1 MADGAAVNTT
11 GSSNESRALLAAERE
26 RVLYALDGDAM
37 TSSAIARRMRDRPTE
52 TGTETASRAAAGDQ
66 RLLFPAL
73 HGLEADWRLQAEWLP
88 DSNGVP
94 HRAYRKRRLL
104 PHLPRRMGPR

>member
-1 MADGAAVNTT
+1 MNTT
-11 GSSNESRALLAAERE
+11 GSLNESRARLAAELE

-37 TSSAIARRMRDRPTE
+37 TSSAIAHRMRDRPTE
-52 TGTETASRAAAGDQ
+52 AGTETASRAAAGDQ

-73 HGLEADWRLQAEWLP
+73 HGLEADWRLQAKWLP
-88 DSNGVP
+88 DANGVS

-104 PHLPRRMGPR
+104 PHLPRRIGPR